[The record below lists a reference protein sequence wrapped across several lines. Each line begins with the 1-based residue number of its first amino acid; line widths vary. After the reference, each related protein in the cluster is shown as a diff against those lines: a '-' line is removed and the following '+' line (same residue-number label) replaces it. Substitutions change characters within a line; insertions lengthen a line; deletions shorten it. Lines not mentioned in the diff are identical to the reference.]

1 MDKKE
6 MFKNMLQIADG
17 TGLFPPP
24 ATKHLDIEFIEYEE
38 GHFLKHKAPIK
49 ESYYNPGGVVFGGYY
64 GMFFDAAFGPFSFL
78 ESETYCASLDMNICF
93 LQPLSIADKEIIVT
107 ANLLNK
113 SKSFLIMDAKAHK
126 LDGTLVAT
134 ATTRMIVLDQ
144 SRKK

>member
-1 MDKKE
+1 
-6 MFKNMLQIADG
+6 MFKNMLQITNG
-17 TGLFPPP
+17 EGLFPPP
-24 ATKHLDIEFIEYEE
+24 ATKHLDIEYLDYEE
-38 GHFLKHKAPIK
+38 GRFLKHKAPIR
-49 ESYYNPGGVVFGGYY
+49 ESYYNPGGTVFGGYY

-78 ESETYCASLDMNICF
+78 EAQTYCASLDMNICY
-93 LQPLSIADKEIIVT
+93 LKALTVADQEILVT

-144 SRKK
+144 RRKK